1 MVDRVL
7 ERGQR
12 FDLGERTLIVM
23 TPKVAQKSY
32 GNEKRC
38 VRHVFLSSD
47 DRAN

>member
-12 FDLGERTLIVM
+12 FELGERALIVM

-32 GNEKRC
+32 GKEKR
-38 VRHVFLSSD
+38 
-47 DRAN
+47 